1 MTEHQ
6 SSPTREHTSRTDD
19 VTLPSQVK
27 LVLMVLVFSAMVM
40 MLNETILSV
49 ALPAIMEDF
58 SVPATT
64 AQWLTTGFMLT
75 MAIVIPTTGFLLQRF
90 STRFIFTTALLFFI
104 AGTIVAALA
113 PAFSV
118 LLTGR
123 ILQAIGTALIMPL
136 LMTVAMTVVPPQR
149 RGSVMGLISIV
160 MAVAPALGPTVSG
173 VILNSLTWHWLF
185 WVMVPL
191 IAIALGVGLK
201 FLGNVGETRATP
213 LDVFSVILSAVAFG
227 GLVYTLSSLSKI
239 IDGQG
244 TERMFTIAIGVIGLL
259 CFFAFGFR
267 QVSLS
272 KQGKA
277 LLDLTVF
284 RNRNFT
290 LSVLVLLIVFGMLLG
305 SVTILPLYLQTSVGA
320 TALVT
325 GLLLM
330 PGGLINGVLSPFV
343 GRIYDHRGPRPLL
356 LPGIVVLTASL
367 FWMSTLDENST
378 VGIVIAMH
386 VIFSIGLALLITPL
400 MTTSLGSLPGHL
412 YGHGSAAL
420 NTLQQLAGA
429 TGTAVLVVAMTH
441 GANVSMEAG
450 NPVAVATADGTHT
463 AFLIGGCLGIIGMCL
478 VPFIRKISEDRP
490 IQELVK
496 A

>member
-1 MTEHQ
+1 MTEPQ

-19 VTLPSQVK
+19 VTIPAQVK
-27 LVLMVLVFSAMVM
+27 LVLIVLVFSAMVM

-49 ALPAIMEDF
+49 ALPVIMEDF

-75 MAIVIPTTGFLLQRF
+75 MAIVIPTTGFMLQRF
-90 STRFIFTTALLFFI
+90 TTRFIFTTALVFFI
-104 AGTIVAALA
+104 IGTIVAAMA
-113 PAFSV
+113 PAFAV

-173 VILNSLTWHWLF
+173 FILNALTWHWLF

-213 LDVFSVILSAVAFG
+213 LDVLSVILSAVAFG
-227 GLVYTLSSLSKI
+227 GMVYTLSSLSKI

-244 TERMFTIAIGVIGLL
+244 TERLLTIVIGVVGLL

-267 QVSLS
+267 QVRLS
-272 KQGKA
+272 KKGRA
-277 LLDLTVF
+277 LLDLGVF

-290 LSVLVLLIVFGMLLG
+290 LSVLVMLIVFGMLLG
-305 SVTILPLYLQTSVGA
+305 SVTILPIYLQTSVGV

-330 PGGLINGVLSPFV
+330 PGGLINGVLSPFI
-343 GRIYDHRGPRPLL
+343 GRLYDNRGPRPLL
-356 LPGIVVLTASL
+356 IPGIVVLTASL

-378 VGIVIAMH
+378 TTLVIAMH

-400 MTTSLGSLPGHL
+400 MTTALGSLPDHL

-441 GANVSMEAG
+441 GANASMEAG
-450 NPVAVATADGTHT
+450 NPASIATADGTTT
-463 AFLIGGCLGIIGMCL
+463 AFLIGGCLGIVGMIL
-478 VPFIRKISEDRP
+478 VPFIRKISDDRP
-490 IQELVK
+490 TQESVE

>member
-1 MTEHQ
+1 
-6 SSPTREHTSRTDD
+6 
-19 VTLPSQVK
+19 
-27 LVLMVLVFSAMVM
+27 MVLVFSAMVM